1 MAWPPVASDQKKAGD
16 LHAPLIFSDESGLLL
31 APLTRPTQAPR
42 GRTPL
47 LIQRASHRQKVS
59 VAAALSL
66 SPTRGHVQL
75 HYQTLVNAYFNSERY
90 ALFLRDL
97 LHAVRGP
104 LVLVHDNGNMH
115 RGQPM
120 RELCE
125 EFPRLHL
132 YNFPPYAPELNPVE
146 YLWNWCKDKQLSNF
160 APHDLDELW
169 AGAKLCLEDVQHD
182 QDRLRSFLESAPLS
196 WKGTGLI

>member
-1 MAWPPVASDQKKAGD
+1 VAADQKKARD

-31 APLTRPTQAPR
+31 APLIRTTQSPR

-47 LIQRASHRQKVS
+47 LILRASHRRKVS

-66 SPTRGHVQL
+66 SPERGHIQL
-75 HYQTLVNAYFNSERY
+75 HYQTLVNGYFDSERY
-90 ALFLRDL
+90 ARFLREL
-97 LHAVRGP
+97 LHDLRGP

-120 RELCE
+120 RELCQA
-125 EFPRLHL
+125 FPRLHL
-132 YNFPPYAPELNPVE
+132 HNLPPYAPELNPVE
-146 YLWNWCKDKQLSNF
+146 QLWNWCKDKQLANF
-160 APHDLDELW
+160 APHDVEELW
-169 AGAKLCLEDVQHD
+169 AGAKLCLEDVRHD
-182 QDRLRSFLESAPLS
+182 QDRLQSFLESTPLS